1 MATDGDT
8 SFIELSVKK
17 TNKEQKSDD
26 DVVGKTA
33 GLGVRHLFVFLGG
46 GQRKAFYYTVTFNII
61 SGFVGFTNV
70 YAMRVNLSVA
80 IVYMVNNTA
89 LHNTSSNTE
98 DGHFLWDESQQG
110 IILGMFFYGY
120 VVTQVSPRI
129 SSVS

>member
-46 GQRKAFYYTVTFNII
+46 GQRKAFYYTVTFNMI
-61 SGFVGFTNV
+61 
-70 YAMRVNLSVA
+70 
-80 IVYMVNNTA
+80 
-89 LHNTSSNTE
+89 
-98 DGHFLWDESQQG
+98 
-110 IILGMFFYGY
+110 
-120 VVTQVSPRI
+120 
-129 SSVS
+129 